1 VSLVLSA
8 GAAVLAACCAVP
20 ASRAVRVYS
29 QRTLNPLLLALPMAA
44 LAWLASVWTHP
55 ALVACAA
62 AWLAVC
68 AVPLAI
74 IDVLEFR
81 LPDPLTIAALGGT
94 AAFLIAA
101 ATASG
106 TWPDLGRSAAG
117 AAALG
122 ALFAILALA
131 RPGSAG
137 LGDAKLSLS
146 LGALTAWLGWGVL
159 AAALIAAFVLAA
171 CYGLWLLAS
180 RRATLRTRLPFGP
193 FLLAGALAAV
203 IAASVW
209 I

>member
-20 ASRAVRVYS
+20 ASAAVRTYT
-29 QRTLNPLLLALPMAA
+29 QRTINPLLLALPMAV
-44 LAWLASVWTHP
+44 LAWVASGWTHP

-74 IDVLEFR
+74 IDALEFR
-81 LPDPLTIAALGGT
+81 LPDPLTMAAAGGT

-101 ATASG
+101 AAVSG
-106 TWPDLGRSAAG
+106 TWPVLGRSAAG

-122 ALFAILALA
+122 GLFAILALA

-137 LGDAKLSLS
+137 LGDAKLGLS

-159 AAALIAAFVLAA
+159 AAGLIAAFVLGA
-171 CYGLWLLAS
+171 CYGLWLLAG
-180 RRATLRTRLPFGP
+180 RRATRLPFGP
-193 FLLAGALAAV
+193 FLLAGALVAV
-203 IAASVW
+203 ITASL
-209 I
+209 

>member
-8 GAAVLAACCAVP
+8 GAAVLAACCAIP
-20 ASRAVRVYS
+20 ASRAVRAYT
-29 QRTLNPLLLALPMAA
+29 QRTINPLLLTLPMAV
-44 LAWLASVWTHP
+44 LAWLASAWTHP

-74 IDVLEFR
+74 IDAREFR
-81 LPDPLTIAALGGT
+81 LPDPLTMAALGGT

-101 ATASG
+101 AAATG

-122 ALFAILALA
+122 GLFGVLALA

-137 LGDAKLSLS
+137 LGDAKLGLS

-159 AAALIAAFVLAA
+159 AAALLAAFVLAA
-171 CYGLWLLAS
+171 CYGLWLIAG

-203 IAASVW
+203 IATSL
-209 I
+209 